1 MKNCLGP
8 TEVVDISFS
17 WLPSLPLTVK
27 IVLGHMHH
35 QEKVFITCLQALV
48 KQFRTN
54 VPGQKYLETE
64 LCSPLM
70 FMSQELVNI
79 EIFINTP

>member
-8 TEVVDISFS
+8 TEEVDISFS
-17 WLPSLPLTVK
+17 RLPSLPLTVRV
-27 IVLGHMHH
+27 VLGHMHH
-35 QEKVFITCLQALV
+35 LFAGLGKAIQDKCSI
-48 KQFRTN
+48 R
-54 VPGQKYLETE
+54 YLETE

-79 EIFINTP
+79 EIFFNTP